1 MMFKTGRLLGP
12 IAAGLLLTVGAAA
25 FNPAPVA
32 QTVRAATAPA
42 VTPEIRKALAPTGTL
57 RVGVYDGG
65 PSSMV
70 KLASG
75 EKAGVAYDLGHEL
88 GRRLGVPVEVV
99 QFERVAQV
107 VDALKAGAVDFSVT
121 NSTPARAA
129 LADYTP
135 PIIDVE
141 LGYLVV
147 PGSPV
152 KTIADVDKPG
162 VRIGV
167 LEGST
172 SLGALTAIYKNAK
185 VLTAPSLEAART
197 MLTSH
202 AAEAYATNKSNL
214 NEMSDQ
220 LPGSHVLDG
229 NWGFEHMAVGVP
241 KGRDAGFAYIK
252 AFAAEAKASGAV
264 ARAAHRAG
272 LRGAVGL

>member
-1 MMFKTGRLLGP
+1 MMLQTLRLRGALV
-12 IAAGLLLTVGAAA
+12 AAVLLISGAA
-25 FNPAPVA
+25 PALGQAPRSSVS
-32 QTVRAATAPA
+32 APA
-42 VTPEIRKALAPTGTL
+42 VTPEVRKALAPSGKL
-57 RVGVYDGG
+57 RVAVYDGG

-70 KLASG
+70 QLASG
-75 EKAGVAYDLGHEL
+75 EKAGVAFDLGAEL
-88 GRRLGVPVEVV
+88 GRRLGVPVELV
-99 QFERVAQV
+99 QYERVAQV

-121 NSTPARAA
+121 NATPARTAVV
-129 LADYTP
+129 DYTA

-172 SLGALTAIYKNAK
+172 SLGALTALYKNAR
-185 VLTAPSLEAART
+185 VLTAPSLEAARN

-202 AAEAYATNKSNL
+202 TADAYATNKSNL

-229 NWGFEHMAVGVP
+229 NWGFEHMGIGVP
-241 KGRDAGFAYIK
+241 KGRDVGFAYIQ